1 MYEVICNEREISG
14 KTIDTFKREIYN
26 ANILEVEAGTNGYC
40 GGDTGHGS
48 RTYIRIQ
55 DMGGTDIQVLKT
67 HDSHGNED
75 GVILALGGDSELTTI
90 IEALQFIVKVLDDQ
104 RREKNE

>member
-1 MYEVICNEREISG
+1 MYEIINNEREVNG

-26 ANILEVEAGTNGYC
+26 ANILEVEAGTNGYQ

-55 DMGGTDIQVLKT
+55 DMGATDISVHVT
-67 HDSHGNED
+67 HDQFGCED
-75 GVILALGGDSELTTI
+75 GVVISLGGDSELNTM
-90 IEALQFIVKVLDDQ
+90 IEALRFILKVLDDQ
-104 RREKNE
+104 SREVDR